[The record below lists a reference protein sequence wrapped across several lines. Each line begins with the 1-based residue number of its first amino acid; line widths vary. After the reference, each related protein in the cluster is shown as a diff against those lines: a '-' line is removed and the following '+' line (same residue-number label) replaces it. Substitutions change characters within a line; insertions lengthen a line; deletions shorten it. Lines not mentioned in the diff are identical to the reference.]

1 MKKRTK
7 NTRRI
12 KFNPVAKYA
21 RVFNRACKMRDRTK
35 YSRKNKNNTGEQE

>member
-7 NTRRI
+7 NTKR
-12 KFNPVAKYA
+12 KNFNPVAKFA

-35 YSRKNKNNTGEQE
+35 YSRKNKNNKQEQE

>member
-7 NTRRI
+7 NTKR
-12 KFNPVAKYA
+12 KNFNPVAKFA

-35 YSRKNKNNTGEQE
+35 YSRKQKHKDKE